1 MRVEK
6 KRVER
11 SASRELSI
19 ERVEVQR
26 QSRERDRVER
36 QRQSRER
43 RREGDRVERDVER
56 DRVERDVER
65 ETE

>member
-19 ERVEVQR
+19 ERVDR
-26 QSRERDRVER
+26 SASREGVRVEKECE
-36 QRQSRER
+36 ER
-43 RREGDRVERDVER
+43 RSETREGVPVDKEGE
-56 DRVERDVER
+56 
-65 ETE
+65 

>member
-1 MRVEK
+1 MSREGVRVEK

-19 ERVEVQR
+19 YRERVDRQRRERVET
-26 QSRERDRVER
+26 
-36 QRQSRER
+36 
-43 RREGDRVERDVER
+43 
-56 DRVERDVER
+56 DVER